1 MFDSVTSK
9 FRALG
14 HKLSAAKPVY
24 PSKTTMNLA
33 QVEEETTTSTP
44 VVVTVFVIAM
54 IAILAFAKFG
64 VVDMLARANQAQS
77 EVSALQAQIAELQ
90 ESSKDYA
97 ELKAELDRYS
107 APGMTEDEATYAN
120 REHAI
125 AVADAVSGLGSQ
137 LQSISMSGNTLQIQ
151 MVDTDLATV
160 SDVVAKIRKVKW
172 VESVQ
177 PNTAANTEDSKKIT
191 ATITVGLVPAAGGST
206 ANGSDASSAL
216 SAKGGE

>member
-1 MFDSVTSK
+1 
-9 FRALG
+9 
-14 HKLSAAKPVY
+14 
-24 PSKTTMNLA
+24 
-33 QVEEETTTSTP
+33 
-44 VVVTVFVIAM
+44 
-54 IAILAFAKFG
+54 
-64 VVDMLARANQAQS
+64 MLARANQAQS
-77 EVSALQAQIAELQ
+77 EVSALQAQITELQ

-97 ELKAELDRYS
+97 ELKAELERYS

-151 MVDTDLATV
+151 MVDTNLATV

-191 ATITVGLVPAAGGST
+191 ATITVGLVPAAGGNASS
-206 ANGSDASSAL
+206 SDGSSAL